1 MGKKYDARK
10 MTELCDTLD
19 YAVKRYTSEA
29 AMLENEYE
37 KYNSNNTYKG
47 EAADA
52 SKEFVYKGQ
61 GKLLKEQLRVLN
73 RLNKKFRETQDAFSS
88 WVDSSPNAKIDTDVI
103 GYDKRYLERQKE
115 SFEEDAWQMERVT
128 REIADKFERF
138 GFITRVNCD
147 RARYGFED
155 MCGYNG
161 LLNKSLRKFEEFDED
176 TRSNLKRTELD
187 RYMYDLETDTKATMN
202 ALDGMTVYNPDV
214 KKITA
219 TPVAQM
225 AAKMMYTA
233 GIIPMQQSVQNQ
245 TVLTVPN
252 WIKDILSDSEIRQY
266 FKYTDDGFFICTLPM
281 DKLFAKT
288 GLTDA
293 MQTTV
298 ESWYLIGVYD
308 PEKRPPEVTYG
319 AAIINQKGNQ
329 GSIIPFTAI
338 NMDLMEET
346 ITAYKKG
353 ESLDM
358 DSFYTSI
365 APILLADDEEQYYK
379 HPNEKMMKYFCDA
392 GNDGSILVADLV
404 VQDNLKRFSSS
415 SSLTDTTV
423 VVEFAYKYDEYCSQ
437 SRNTIDS
444 LIDKKICK
452 KDPVTGT
459 ITMTIQDPDN
469 LSMDEY
475 NALLMMTTD
484 DPDIYAYIAENN
496 AHAKALS
503 FNFQPK
509 ESIQSDCWPGENA
522 KADGDDNQ
530 SSSGSE
536 HSYKDK
542 DGRYYKKA
550 VKEHEDQ
557 FTN

>member
-10 MTELCDTLD
+10 MTELCDTIEYVVEK
-19 YAVKRYTSEA
+19 YASHAE
-29 AMLENEYE
+29 MLENEYE
-37 KYNSNNTYKG
+37 IYNSNNTYRG

-61 GKLLKEQLRVLN
+61 GRLTKEQVRVLT
-73 RLNKKFRETQDAFSS
+73 RLSRKFNETQNSFSS
-88 WVDSSPNAKIDTDVI
+88 MVDSSPNAKIDTDVI
-103 GYDKRYLERQKE
+103 EYDRRYFERHKE
-115 SFEEDAWQMERVT
+115 SFEERAYRLERIT
-128 REIADKFERF
+128 REMADKFERF
-138 GFITRVNCD
+138 GYITSISCD

-155 MCGYNG
+155 MCGYSG
-161 LLNKSLRKFEEFDED
+161 FMNKCLRKFEEFDEGI
-176 TRSNLKRTELD
+176 TLHLKSSGID
-187 RYMYDLETDTKATMN
+187 SYMYDLEKDTKATIN
-202 ALDGMTVYNPDV
+202 ALDGMTVYKPDV
-214 KKITA
+214 EKITV
-219 TPVAQM
+219 TPIAQM
-225 AAKMMYTA
+225 ASKMMYSA
-233 GIIPMQQSVQNQ
+233 GLIPIQQSGQSQ

-281 DKLFAKT
+281 DKLFAKA

-308 PEKRPPEVTYG
+308 PEKKPPEVTYG

-346 ITAYKKG
+346 ITAYQKG

-358 DSFYTSI
+358 DSLYTSI

-444 LIDKKICK
+444 LIDKKICT

-459 ITMTIQDPDN
+459 ITMTIQDSDN

-522 KADGDDNQ
+522 NADGDGNQ

-550 VKEHEDQ
+550 VKEHKDQ